1 MEGEAFEALIYVVAF
16 SLDFLPSQHHTH
28 TDMSTIE
35 LKNNLLRMV
44 ADTNDPVQLSLMVEW
59 FGIVREE
66 KDWWLEIS
74 ERERQTIL
82 EARKQMASGRGIRH
96 EEVRL
101 KVQQLFQELKKSAK
115 ASS

>member
-1 MEGEAFEALIYVVAF
+1 
-16 SLDFLPSQHHTH
+16 
-28 TDMSTIE
+28 MSTIE

-44 ADTNDPVQLSLMVEW
+44 ADTNDPAQLTLMIEW

-74 ERERQTIL
+74 ERDRQMIL
-82 EARKQMASGRGIRH
+82 EARRQMANGNGIPH

-101 KVQQLFQELKKSAK
+101 KVKQLLQNLKKPAPSPLYK
-115 ASS
+115 F

>member
-1 MEGEAFEALIYVVAF
+1 
-16 SLDFLPSQHHTH
+16 
-28 TDMSTIE
+28 MSTIE

-44 ADTNDPVQLSLMVEW
+44 ADTNDPAQLSLMVEW

-74 ERERQTIL
+74 ERERQMIL
-82 EARKQMASGRGIRH
+82 EARRQFANGRGIRH

-101 KVQQLFQELKKSAK
+101 KVQQLFRDLKKSAI
-115 ASS
+115 APT